1 MQVVLVLM
9 ELYSELGDHIA
20 LQYGGSE
27 AHKRFSSSSSGP
39 TKQVLVN
46 TSTSSISID
55 YTSTL
60 HS

>member
-1 MQVVLVLM
+1 MLMLLQVVLVLM

-39 TKQVLVN
+39 TKQVY
-46 TSTSSISID
+46 IIE
-55 YTSTL
+55 
-60 HS
+60 